1 MLGRR
6 STDHRDEAG
15 ASLPIRGRAPARSCG
30 AGLPLWPSVARI
42 EGTAGPRQPRHH
54 SKPWAAEG
62 VRRQVSWWGF
72 CTIRSLT
79 TACRRRVVALM
90 VQFPPFGGGVIGKQ
104 AAPGPA
110 RALWP
115 FRRASHLWRWG
126 FCSIRSLA
134 SACRRRVA
142 ALMVQFPPFGGG
154 EVAVRCGVVAVRC
167 GVAAVRCGVAA
178 VRCGV
183 APTAHTTSMKNADNG
198 LPRARRSALWIQR
211 CLASC
216 VARTRT
222 RYLARKPA
230 IACLGGSA
238 LGRNSG

>member
-1 MLGRR
+1 MRCRGPGALTMFGRR
-6 STDHRDEAG
+6 STDHCNQAG
-15 ASLPIRGRAPARSCG
+15 ACLPIRGRAPARSCG
-30 AGLPLWPSVARI
+30 AGLPLWPSLARI

-72 CTIRSLT
+72 CSIRSLT
-79 TACRRRVVALM
+79 TACRRRVAALM

-126 FCSIRSLA
+126 FCSIRSLTTACRRRVAPLMVQFPPFGGGVIGKQAAPGPARALWPFRRASHLWRWGFCSIRSPA

-142 ALMVQFPPFGGG
+142 ALMVQFPPFVGALDVG
-154 EVAVRCGVVAVRC
+154 
-167 GVAAVRCGVAA
+167 
-178 VRCGV
+178 
-183 APTAHTTSMKNADNG
+183 
-198 LPRARRSALWIQR
+198 RARPCASHSAIPSVWWR
-211 CLASC
+211 
-216 VARTRT
+216 
-222 RYLARKPA
+222 
-230 IACLGGSA
+230 
-238 LGRNSG
+238 

>member
-1 MLGRR
+1 MRCRGPGALTMFGRR
-6 STDHRDEAG
+6 STDHCNQAG
-15 ASLPIRGRAPARSCG
+15 ACLPIRGRALARSCG

-42 EGTAGPRQPRHH
+42 EGAAGPRQPRHH

-72 CTIRSLT
+72 CSIRSLT
-79 TACRRRVVALM
+79 TACRRRVAPLM

-115 FRRASHLWRWG
+115 FRSASHLWRWG
-126 FCSIRSLA
+126 FCSIRSPA

-142 ALMVQFPPFGGG
+142 ALMVQFPRLSVPSTWAELDRAPLTAQFLPFGGG
-154 EVAVRCGVVAVRC
+154 EVAVRG
-167 GVAAVRCGVAA
+167 
-178 VRCGV
+178 GV
-183 APTAHTTSMKNADNG
+183 APKVQTTSAKNVDNG
-198 LPRARRSALWIQR
+198 QSRARWSASWTHR

-216 VARTRT
+216 IARTRT
-222 RYLARKPA
+222 RYCER
-230 IACLGGSA
+230 
-238 LGRNSG
+238 

>member
-1 MLGRR
+1 MFGRR
-6 STDHRDEAG
+6 STDHRDQAG

-30 AGLPLWPSVARI
+30 AGLPMWPSLARI
-42 EGTAGPRQPRHH
+42 EGAAGPRQPRHH

-79 TACRRRVVALM
+79 TACRRRVAALM

-126 FCSIRSLA
+126 FAALEASL
-134 SACRRRVA
+134 RRVA
-142 ALMVQFPPFGGG
+142 GVSRLYWCNSPRLATPSTWAELDRAPLTAQFLPFGGG
-154 EVAVRCGVVAVRC
+154 EVAVRG
-167 GVAAVRCGVAA
+167 
-178 VRCGV
+178 GV
-183 APTAHTTSMKNADNG
+183 APK
-198 LPRARRSALWIQR
+198 
-211 CLASC
+211 
-216 VARTRT
+216 V
-222 RYLARKPA
+222 
-230 IACLGGSA
+230 
-238 LGRNSG
+238 

>member
-1 MLGRR
+1 MRCRGPGALTMFGRR
-6 STDHRDEAG
+6 ATDHCDQAG
-15 ASLPIRGRAPARSCG
+15 ACLPIRGRALARSCG
-30 AGLPLWPSVARI
+30 AGLPLWPSLARI
-42 EGTAGPRQPRHH
+42 EGAAGPRQPRHH

-79 TACRRRVVALM
+79 TACRRRVAALM

-142 ALMVQFPPFGGG
+142 ALLVQFPPFVGALDVGRARPCASHSAIPPFAGG
-154 EVAVRCGVVAVRC
+154 EATVRG
-167 GVAAVRCGVAA
+167 
-178 VRCGV
+178 GV
-183 APTAHTTSMKNADNG
+183 APKVQTTSAKTPTMGCHGRSGLRFGHNG
-198 LPRARRSALWIQR
+198 ARPGVS
-211 CLASC
+211 
-216 VARTRT
+216 
-222 RYLARKPA
+222 LAREPA
-230 IACLGGSA
+230 IASA
-238 LGRNSG
+238 NRLYRT